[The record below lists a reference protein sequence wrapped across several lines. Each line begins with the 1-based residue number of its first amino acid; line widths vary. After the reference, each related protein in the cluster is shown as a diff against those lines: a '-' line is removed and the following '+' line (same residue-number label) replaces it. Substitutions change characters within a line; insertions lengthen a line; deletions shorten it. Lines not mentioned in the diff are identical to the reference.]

1 MEVLKKGTLLIIDES
16 LYHRNRMKKLLG
28 EFSFEGPIVEA
39 ENPYQGLLK
48 LREFSPSIIMVDI
61 RLYFSSGINLIEKL
75 RMISP
80 GVRFMIA
87 TSYSHAECYRPN
99 PEDIMDCHCRDEEDH
114 VGEMKLCL
122 SFN

>member
-1 MEVLKKGTLLIIDES
+1 MV
-16 LYHRNRMKKLLG
+16 KLLN
-28 EFSFEGPIVEA
+28 EFSFGGRIIEA
-39 ENPYQGLLK
+39 ENPYQGLIKLK
-48 LREFSPSIIMVDI
+48 EFSPAIVMVDI

-80 GVRFMIA
+80 GVRFMIL

-99 PEDIMDCHCRDEEDH
+99 PEDIMDCHYRDEEDH
-114 VGEMKLCL
+114 YAGMKLCL